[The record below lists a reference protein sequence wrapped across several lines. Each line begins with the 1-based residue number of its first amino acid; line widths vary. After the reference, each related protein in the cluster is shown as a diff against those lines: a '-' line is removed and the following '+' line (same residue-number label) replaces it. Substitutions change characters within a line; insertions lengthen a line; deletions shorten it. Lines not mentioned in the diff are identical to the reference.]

1 MSKTSDYWKMRELEN
16 RHRQQTLDFLDA
28 YNKQIDDIY
37 KYMLGTVQKEIDAFY
52 GKYASD
58 EGITM
63 AEAKKRAA
71 QLDIEAY
78 ARKAKRYVANKTFT
92 KKANAEMKLYN
103 LTMKVNRLELLKS
116 NMGLELVNGFDD
128 LEKLFGDTLTAEGVK
143 EFRRQ
148 AGILGE
154 TIVKDDEDRYKRLS
168 DKMARASF
176 HNATF
181 SDRIWMH
188 QDLLKG
194 ELNKALQQALISGA
208 SMERLAR
215 NIRNAFGVS
224 TKNAQRLMRTEIRRM
239 QTDVA
244 MESYKRNGN
253 EEYEYMALGRRPCE
267 ACRELDG
274 NVYNVKKMEVGL
286 NAPPM
291 HPNCMCSTA
300 PHVDEKAYQEWL
312 DSFGE
317 TDGIDFAARRK
328 ERLAQRNAE
337 PDFTKMS
344 DDVIRQFAN
353 DALKT
358 QFEIPKG
365 ANSKAVRTAVE
376 VIYKFEKAMGGETL
390 PGLSVRFVTGLKG
403 VYAKYS
409 DKDSAVLL
417 PKGVNVDAVEE
428 SMRQANARYHI
439 KWKTDKD
446 YHATETFSGIIW
458 HELGHAID
466 VYTGERLSRAL
477 TATPEI
483 EASSV
488 KVSAYAGSTQNV
500 RVSKRSEAWAENYAA
515 YMDGGKNKLKVPS
528 EIVEMIDDYHA
539 NSRLRHLSGN
549 GTIKKDVALNLARSK
564 DIPTIRLPKQEYGKI
579 MHELNNN
586 LSKEERK
593 RFIVMKAIGDYIYTI
608 ENYGFN
614 DYRII
619 AKEPIDKK

>member
-37 KYMLGTVQKEIDAFY
+37 KYMLSTVQKEIDAFY

-78 ARKAKRYVANKTFT
+78 AKKAKRYVANKTFT

-168 DKMARASF
+168 DRMARASF

-215 NIRNAFGVS
+215 NIRNAFGAS

-253 EEYEYMALGRRPCE
+253 EEYKYMALGRRPCE

-274 NVYNVKKMEVGL
+274 NVYKVKKMEVGL

-300 PHVDEKAYQEWL
+300 PYVDEKAYQEWL
-312 DSFGE
+312 DSFDNHGLVIDNLGE
-317 TDGIDFAARRK
+317 KKYNR
-328 ERLAQRNAE
+328 QRNKFKAIPYERYTE
-337 PDFTKMS
+337 PMTKKHVKKVMNEMGVSFGKARIILDNKKEFIGKGLFGFTNPNGKEIVFYPDAFMS
-344 DDVIRQFAN
+344 REELVKTIGHEKVHHRQIQIYGPSN
-353 DALKT
+353 DTDMLA
-358 QFEIPKG
+358 G
-365 ANSKAVRTAVE
+365 
-376 VIYKFEKAMGGETL
+376 FEKEARA
-390 PGLSVRFVTGLKG
+390 S
-403 VYAKYS
+403 
-409 DKDSAVLL
+409 
-417 PKGVNVDAVEE
+417 EE
-428 SMRQANARYHI
+428 
-439 KWKTDKD
+439 KW
-446 YHATETFSGIIW
+446 W
-458 HELGHAID
+458 
-466 VYTGERLSRAL
+466 
-477 TATPEI
+477 
-483 EASSV
+483 
-488 KVSAYAGSTQNV
+488 
-500 RVSKRSEAWAENYAA
+500 
-515 YMDGGKNKLKVPS
+515 
-528 EIVEMIDDYHA
+528 
-539 NSRLRHLSGN
+539 
-549 GTIKKDVALNLARSK
+549 
-564 DIPTIRLPKQEYGKI
+564 
-579 MHELNNN
+579 
-586 LSKEERK
+586 
-593 RFIVMKAIGDYIYTI
+593 
-608 ENYGFN
+608 N
-614 DYRII
+614 DYLRRHNY
-619 AKEPIDKK
+619 EQNR

>member
-37 KYMLGTVQKEIDAFY
+37 KYMLSTVQKEIDAFY

-154 TIVKDDEDRYKRLS
+154 TIVKDDEDRYERLS
-168 DKMARASF
+168 DRMARASF

-215 NIRNAFGVS
+215 NIRNAFRVS

-253 EEYEYMALGRRPCE
+253 EEYKYMALGRRPCE

-300 PHVDEKAYQEWL
+300 PHVDEEAYQKWL
-312 DSFGE
+312 DSFDNQRMAGAYLGAYTDENDPFGE
-317 TDGIDFAARRK
+317 ERERIAEEQYEQIRR
-328 ERLAQRNAE
+328 RDRW
-337 PDFTKMS
+337 
-344 DDVIRQFAN
+344 
-353 DALKT
+353 
-358 QFEIPKG
+358 
-365 ANSKAVRTAVE
+365 
-376 VIYKFEKAMGGETL
+376 Y
-390 PGLSVRFVTGLKG
+390 
-403 VYAKYS
+403 
-409 DKDSAVLL
+409 
-417 PKGVNVDAVEE
+417 
-428 SMRQANARYHI
+428 
-439 KWKTDKD
+439 
-446 YHATETFSGIIW
+446 
-458 HELGHAID
+458 
-466 VYTGERLSRAL
+466 
-477 TATPEI
+477 EI
-483 EASSV
+483 EAVANNSGMNKEDV
-488 KVSAYAGSTQNV
+488 E
-500 RVSKRSEAWAENYAA
+500 RVFAHVFERK
-515 YMDGGKNKLKVPS
+515 
-528 EIVEMIDDYHA
+528 
-539 NSRLRHLSGN
+539 HLFKN
-549 GTIKKDVALNLARSK
+549 GTIKRFDADYYMFHSWKRLRDGK
-564 DIPTIRLPKQEYGKI
+564 DIQLHDLIMLQHELAEEKI
-579 MHELNNN
+579 MGESLDIYYEEAHNIVNKKWNYKEALLKYLENND
-586 LSKEERK
+586 
-593 RFIVMKAIGDYIYTI
+593 A
-608 ENYGFN
+608 
-614 DYRII
+614 
-619 AKEPIDKK
+619 